1 MGYCGRFDDNGNP
14 SPADPVVRRVSLLPN
29 ETLLLCSDGL
39 TDYAAGTLSGQSA
52 IVAEGANHEDIWKG
66 CRWLVDKANEGGGG
80 DNVTVLLARLQ

>member
-1 MGYCGRFDDNGNP
+1 MF
-14 SPADPVVRRVSLLPN
+14 RRVPLLPN

-52 IVAEGANHEDIWKG
+52 IVAEGASHDDIWAG